1 MNFDIREG
9 SHLEAYHVACE
20 IPEFGNQAY
29 DLEEYKRRLVNSHHI
44 LIGFYEN
51 QPVGFKAGYQRGEQG
66 QFYSWMG
73 GVLPGYRK
81 YGIAKSLAQQQE
93 TWARDKGYAKIRFKT
108 RNYLKSMLIFS
119 LKNGFN
125 IIEVEPREEVFQNR
139 ILLEKKLND

>member
-73 GVLPGYRK
+73 GVLPAFRR
-81 YGIAKSLAQQQE
+81 YGLAEELALKQE
-93 TWARDKGYAKIRFKT
+93 QWARQQGYTSVWFKT
-108 RNYLKSMLIFS
+108 RNRNREMLQFA
-119 LKNGFN
+119 LARGFN
-125 IIEVEPREEVFQNR
+125 VVEVQKKPNIEDFRII
-139 ILLEKKLND
+139 LEKSL